1 MKKGSNLETWRTVQ
15 LFLSTTGVYEVQ
27 LRPGDT
33 TARCNCPSYRVRSTC
48 KHTEFIQ
55 QRMLENSGQYAIL
68 VPEDVPEDEAAKAND
83 SADAFRNFILKYA
96 RVEVL

>member
-33 TARCNCPSYRVRSTC
+33 NAKCNCPSYRVRSKC
-48 KHTEFIQ
+48 KHTAFIQ
-55 QRMLENSGQYAIL
+55 QRMLENDGQYAIL
-68 VPEDVPEDEAAKAND
+68 VPEDVPEEETSKASE
-83 SADAFRNFILKYA
+83 SAEAFRTFILKYA

>member
-1 MKKGSNLETWRTVQ
+1 MKGSELDTWRTVQ

-33 TARCNCPSYRVRSTC
+33 SARCNCPSYKVRGSC
-48 KHTEFIQ
+48 KHTSFIQ
-55 QRMLENSGQYAIL
+55 QRMLENAGQYAIL
-68 VPEDVPEDEAAKAND
+68 VPEDVPEEETSKASE
-83 SADAFRNFILKYA
+83 SAEAFRSFILKYA

>member
-1 MKKGSNLETWRTVQ
+1 MKGSNLDTWRTVQ

-33 TARCNCPSYRVRSTC
+33 TARCNCPSYQVRNKC
-48 KHTEFIQ
+48 KHTTFIQ
-55 QRMLENSGQYAIL
+55 QRMLENDGQYAIL
-68 VPEDVPEDEAAKAND
+68 VPEDVPEEETAKASE
-83 SADAFRNFILKYA
+83 SAEAFRTFILKYA